1 MGADDCEVD
10 LAGLFRLFRL
20 RGSNSKDSRL

>member
-20 RGSNSKDSRL
+20 RGCDSMDLRL